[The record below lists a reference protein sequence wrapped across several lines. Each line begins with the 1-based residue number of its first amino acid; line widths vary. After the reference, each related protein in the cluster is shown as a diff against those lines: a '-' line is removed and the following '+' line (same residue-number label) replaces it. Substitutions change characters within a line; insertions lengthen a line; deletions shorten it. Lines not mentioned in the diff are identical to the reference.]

1 MDPGGV
7 HGGPPRRTHSNK
19 DLWAEKKTKGQYLRV
34 KEEGGGMECENRE
47 GQNGDQDGRDEKGEC
62 VSARTGSI
70 AITDTACYF
79 PPIFIRSINPISS
92 LISSSG
98 ME

>member
-1 MDPGGV
+1 MKTEKGRG
-7 HGGPPRRTHSNK
+7 RREMR
-19 DLWAEKKTKGQYLRV
+19 LA
-34 KEEGGGMECENRE
+34 
-47 GQNGDQDGRDEKGEC
+47 GRGEKGEC
-62 VSARTGSI
+62 VSGRTGSI

-79 PPIFIRSINPISS
+79 PPIFIRSIKPISS